1 MELSTKSC
9 YFATKLI
16 YQVRISE
23 KKSRNKMEDNNRRV
37 KIYVVGVG
45 GGWMEMESYE
55 NLTLDEAFEAVRRA
69 HEVYPN
75 PIAKIF

>member
-1 MELSTKSC
+1 MKTIDSS
-9 YFATKLI
+9 
-16 YQVRISE
+16 
-23 KKSRNKMEDNNRRV
+23 RRV
-37 KIYVVGVG
+37 KIYVVGVSG
-45 GGWMEMESYE
+45 RWMEMESYE

>member
-1 MELSTKSC
+1 MKTMDSS
-9 YFATKLI
+9 
-16 YQVRISE
+16 
-23 KKSRNKMEDNNRRV
+23 RRV
-37 KIYVVGVG
+37 KIYVVGVS

-55 NLTLDEAFEAVRRA
+55 NLILDEAFEAVRKA

>member
-1 MELSTKSC
+1 MKT
-9 YFATKLI
+9 I
-16 YQVRISE
+16 
-23 KKSRNKMEDNNRRV
+23 DNSRRV
-37 KIYVVGVG
+37 KIYVVGVS
-45 GGWMEMESYE
+45 GGWMEMENYE

>member
-1 MELSTKSC
+1 MKTIDS
-9 YFATKLI
+9 
-16 YQVRISE
+16 
-23 KKSRNKMEDNNRRV
+23 NRRV
-37 KIYVVGVG
+37 KIYVIGVS
-45 GGWMEMESYE
+45 GGWMEMESYA